1 MGVLLPCIRMQY
13 PKVRLL
19 AGAQFVR
26 EINIFIY
33 DSKSNNNWLK

>member
-1 MGVLLPCIRMQY
+1 MGLLLPYIWMQY
-13 PKVRLL
+13 PKVYLL

-33 DSKSNNNWLK
+33 NSKSNNNWLK